1 MTHPLPSM
9 CPFVM
14 HPWHGVPPGPNA
26 PKIVN
31 AIIEIPKDSKVKY

>member
-1 MTHPLPSM
+1 MSHPLPALT
-9 CPFVM
+9 PFTM
-14 HPWHGVPPGPNA
+14 HPWHGVSPGSNA